1 MSDRVLQ
8 KTTLTIVKSFYKSVL
23 FLALTLLTNLL
34 FGQSELKKEFSQT
47 YDLSNDGALYLEN
60 KYGDVHISG
69 WEKDVIQ
76 IEVNI
81 ETKGKN
87 KSKVKELLDRVNPSI
102 IATNRQIIIKSEIA
116 RKETGLIGKYIN
128 KIDPFKKAN
137 AIINYRIYL
146 PKYAEVEIYNKY
158 GDIFISNWK
167 GKLKAE
173 VDYGNINSKEVISN
187 SKITIRHGDVHA
199 ETITSSTIKMK
210 EALLSITFGKDLK
223 INSNGSE
230 INIGTMEGLD
240 ITSNKDKI
248 EINTLNGAFGSIEYS
263 AVLFRN
269 VENRINLHL
278 SSAELKVMKLNKIP
292 TINISQTESEMYFNI
307 SDTNFSFNAK
317 LEQGVLRIPKT
328 MKNIESNIL
337 DKKKKLREITA
348 SYGGVRIGNIAFT
361 GVKGVIILKEL

>member
-1 MSDRVLQ
+1 M
-8 KTTLTIVKSFYKSVL
+8 TIVKSYYKSVL
-23 FLALTLLTNLL
+23 FLILALVTNLM
-34 FGQSELKKEFSQT
+34 FGQSELRKEIKKTF
-47 YDLSNDGALYLEN
+47 DLSNGGALYLEN

-69 WEKDVIQ
+69 WEKDAIQ

-81 ETKGKN
+81 EAKGKN
-87 KSKVKELLDRVNPSI
+87 ESKAKELLDRLNPSI
-102 IATNRQIIIKSEIA
+102 IATNRQIIIKSEIVK
-116 RKETGLIGKYIN
+116 KETSFINRYIN

-137 AIINYRIYL
+137 AIISYKIHL
-146 PKYAEVEIYNKY
+146 PKHAEIDVYNKY

-173 VDYGNINSKEVISN
+173 VEYGSINSKETLSN
-187 SKITIRHGDVHA
+187 SKINIRHGDVNL
-199 ETITSSTIKMK
+199 ETIINSTIKAK

-240 ITSNKDKI
+240 LTSNKDKI
-248 EINTLNGAFGSIEYS
+248 EINTVNGIFGSIEYS
-263 AVLFRN
+263 TVLFRN
-269 VENRINLHL
+269 IENRINLDL
-278 SSAELKVMKLNKIP
+278 NSAELKVLKLNKIP
-292 TINISQTESEMYFNI
+292 TINISQTESEVYLNI
-307 SDTNFSFNAK
+307 SETNFAFNAK

-328 MKNIESNIL
+328 MKNIESDVL
-337 DKKKKLREITA
+337 DKRRKLREISA